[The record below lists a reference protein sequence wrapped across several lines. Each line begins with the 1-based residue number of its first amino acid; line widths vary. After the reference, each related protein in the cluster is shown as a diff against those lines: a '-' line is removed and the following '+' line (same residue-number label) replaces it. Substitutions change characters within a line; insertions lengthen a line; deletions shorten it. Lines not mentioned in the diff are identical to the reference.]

1 MEQGLGKKQKN
12 SIAEEAEKKHTRR
25 CWKDSSHKWVI
36 TALCLSMLVAILYTS
51 LYGIFRREA
60 EANVDNPLES
70 LNTMSYLYQNS
81 YVLYRD
87 LYNRQNQTNISYHE
101 LYLTSGEHF
110 KELMDTQ
117 FFEEAMKGDYDYNQL
132 PDVVTEEEMAQ
143 AMGAARYLDEH
154 LAEVEDSFG
163 QLNSVFD
170 YLIEDVNTGAYYSNL
185 PYKEINSFD
194 QYFYVQF
201 LFDEYGN
208 VTVGSTILG
217 NDVTRIRKNANEIV
231 RICDLNN
238 LIEQNR
244 GYEAVENVRAQM
256 PVNCRVTFCISREAW
271 QKFNAADTYNNIAVY
286 YNNGET
292 INLAYSQSMSWYEA
306 YNNTSCGEVYALM
319 VLAVM
324 LVAFFLPVRLVGEP
338 WKERKLLFP
347 WVELLVLIG
356 MLSIS
361 LGSAVVSMVSWVCN
375 GEAISNLSRYLSEAA
390 FVPVYFINI
399 IFLTLLFLCAA
410 YTGIC
415 ARSVRE
421 LGIKE
426 YLKKRLFF
434 YQIFPYLKKKTLGL
448 YDELSHFDVTRKAN
462 HLILKIVLVNAVVL
476 FIIGSLWVGGFTI
489 AVIYSVLLYFLLRK
503 YISDLQKKYSI
514 LLQATNE
521 IAQGNLNV
529 TINEDLGVFE
539 PFKPQV
545 IRIQEGFKNAV
556 EEEVKSQRMKS
567 ELITN
572 VSHDLKT
579 PLTAI
584 ITYINLLK
592 EENITEEQRKEYLN
606 TLERKSLR
614 LKGLIEDL
622 FEVSKAN
629 SNNITLNIMDVD
641 IISLVKQ
648 VELEMSDKLS
658 EAGLE
663 VRMNLPDEKYIL
675 PLDSQ
680 KTYRIYENLFG
691 NVVKYA
697 LPGTRVYVTANVLA
711 NGIEITL
718 KNITAQELHVT
729 PEELTERFVR
739 GDASR
744 NTEGSGLGLAI
755 AKSFTELQGGAFEIR
770 LDGDLF
776 KAVTIWKKPE

>member
-1 MEQGLGKKQKN
+1 MEQRLGKKQQN
-12 SIAEEAEKKHTRR
+12 SIAETAEKKHTRR
-25 CWKDSSHKWVI
+25 NWKDSSCKWLI
-36 TALCLSMLVAILYTS
+36 TALGLSMLAAILYTS

-70 LNTMSYLYQNS
+70 LSTMSYLYQNS

-101 LYLTSGEHF
+101 LYLTSSEHF
-110 KELMDTQ
+110 KELMDAQ
-117 FFEEAMKGDYDYNQL
+117 FFEEAMKGNYDDQL
-132 PDVVTEEEMAQ
+132 PDDVTEEEMEQ
-143 AMGAARYLDEH
+143 AMEAARYLDEH

-163 QLNSVFD
+163 QMNSVFD

-185 PYKEINSFD
+185 PSKDINSID

-217 NDVTRIRKNANEIV
+217 NDETRIRKIANEIV

-238 LIEQNR
+238 LIEKNR
-244 GYEAVENVRAQM
+244 GYEAVEKVRAQM

-271 QKFNAADTYNNIAVY
+271 QKFNDEDTYSNIEVY
-286 YNNGET
+286 YNNGGT

-324 LVAFFLPVRLVGEP
+324 LVAFFLPVRLVEEP
-338 WKERKLLFP
+338 WKERKMLFP

-356 MLSIS
+356 ILTIS

-375 GEAISNLSRYLSEAA
+375 GEIISSLRRYLSEAA
-390 FVPVYFINI
+390 FLPVYLINI
-399 IFLTLLFLCAA
+399 IFLTLFFLCAA

-415 ARSVRE
+415 ARAVRE

-426 YLKKRLFF
+426 YLKQRLFF
-434 YQIFPYLKKKTLGL
+434 YQIFPYLKKKAMEL
-448 YDELSHFDVTRKAN
+448 YEELSHFDVTKKAN
-462 HLILKIVLVNAVVL
+462 HLILKIVIVNAVVL

-514 LLQATNE
+514 LLRATNE

-614 LKGLIEDL
+614 LKVLIEDL

-641 IISLVKQ
+641 IINLVKQ

-663 VRMNLPDEKYIL
+663 VRMNLPEEKYIL

-691 NVVKYA
+691 NIVKYA
-697 LPGTRVYVTANVLA
+697 LPGTRVYVTANVLE

-776 KAVTIWKKPE
+776 KAVTVWKKPE